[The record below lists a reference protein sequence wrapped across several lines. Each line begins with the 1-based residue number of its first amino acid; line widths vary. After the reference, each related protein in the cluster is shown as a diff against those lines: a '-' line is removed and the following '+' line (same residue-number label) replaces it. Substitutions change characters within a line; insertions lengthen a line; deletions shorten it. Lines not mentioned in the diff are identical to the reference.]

1 MLLWCLLVEVVLM
14 RSIFRM
20 RVIWI
25 LLVRRKRLL
34 RFVLLRLYFLIL
46 VFYRGNV
53 LPVGMMAS
61 ERRSVIYSIMGLFLK
76 MKK

>member
-20 RVIWI
+20 RLIWI

-34 RFVLLRLYFLIL
+34 RFVLLQLYFLIL
-46 VFYRGNV
+46 VFYRGNT
-53 LPVGMMAS
+53 LLVGMMVF

>member
-14 RSIFRM
+14 MSIFRM
-20 RVIWI
+20 RAILT

-34 RFVLLRLYFLIL
+34 RFVLLQLYFLIL
-46 VFYRGNV
+46 VFYRGNS
-53 LPVGMMAS
+53 LPVGMMVS
-61 ERRSVIYSIMGLFLK
+61 ERRSVIYSIMGLFSK

>member
-14 RSIFRM
+14 RSIFKM

-34 RFVLLRLYFLIL
+34 RFVSLRLYFLIL
-46 VFYRGNV
+46 VFYRGNT
-53 LPVGMMAS
+53 LPVGMMVS
-61 ERRSVIYSIMGLFLK
+61 EHRSVIYSIMGLFLK

>member
-34 RFVLLRLYFLIL
+34 RFVLLQLYFLIL

-53 LPVGMMAS
+53 LPVGMMVS

>member
-20 RVIWI
+20 RIIWI

-34 RFVLLRLYFLIL
+34 RFVLLQLYFLIL
-46 VFYRGNV
+46 VFYRGNT
-53 LPVGMMAS
+53 LPVGMMVS
-61 ERRSVIYSIMGLFLK
+61 ERRLLI
-76 MKK
+76 

>member
-20 RVIWI
+20 RIIWI

-46 VFYRGNV
+46 VFYRGNM
-53 LPVGMMAS
+53 LPVGMMVF
-61 ERRSVIYSIMGLFLK
+61 ERRLVIYSIMGLFLK

>member
-46 VFYRGNV
+46 VFYRGNT
-53 LPVGMMAS
+53 LPVGMMVS
-61 ERRSVIYSIMGLFLK
+61 EHRSVIYSIMGLFLK

>member
-14 RSIFRM
+14 MSIFRM
-20 RVIWI
+20 RAILT

-34 RFVLLRLYFLIL
+34 RFVLLQLYFLIL
-46 VFYRGNV
+46 VFYRGNT
-53 LPVGMMAS
+53 LPVGMMVF
-61 ERRSVIYSIMGLFLK
+61 ERRSVIYSIMGLFSK

>member
-1 MLLWCLLVEVVLM
+1 MLLWCLLVEVVLV

-34 RFVLLRLYFLIL
+34 RFVLLQLYFLIL

-53 LPVGMMAS
+53 LPVGMMVS

>member
-20 RVIWI
+20 RAILI

-34 RFVLLRLYFLIL
+34 RFVLLQLYFLIL
-46 VFYRGNV
+46 VFYGGNT
-53 LPVGMMAS
+53 LPVGMMVS

>member
-20 RVIWI
+20 RAILT

-53 LPVGMMAS
+53 LPVGMMVS

-76 MKK
+76 KKK

>member
-34 RFVLLRLYFLIL
+34 RFVLLQLYFLIL
-46 VFYRGNV
+46 VFYRGNT
-53 LPVGMMAS
+53 LPVGMMVS